1 MKFAPLHI
9 ITGYSFLQS
18 GLTIPK
24 IIRSLKKNDYFGMG
38 ISDNEVMHGIPPFV
52 EAMKSCD
59 KPYLVGEQFLIEG
72 DILCL
77 YVVSEEGYHNLM
89 ATNLEAM
96 NNDLS
101 FSFLKEHSQGL
112 VAILETARGT
122 FREKFVE
129 NYDIS
134 FNKYLLQFASIYKE
148 DFYLGLEVTSRDE
161 IKYANRIRKFAN
173 EYTYKCIAFPRI
185 RYEKKD
191 DAIVITMVEA
201 IIEDNKIQ
209 DKELQGQEYFMTE
222 ENYSKIYTSYE
233 LANTVNIIKQ
243 STFEFAKK
251 RGELLH
257 YPVPD
262 AKAELSRICNENLAK
277 LGLNDEIHTK
287 RLEHELDVI
296 SSMGYADY
304 FLIVQDYV
312 HYAKT
317 HDILVGPGRGSAA
330 GSLVSYLLGITEV
343 DPLEYNLQFERFLN
357 PYRKTM
363 PDIDVDFMD
372 IKRDDMV
379 QYLRDR
385 YGSDR
390 VANIVTFQTIG
401 AKQALRDIGR
411 IYDISNDIIDKML
424 IKKLGKGDLDLR
436 GSYKEVPEFRNAIDK
451 DAYLLEIVTLASKIE
466 GLPRQSG
473 VHAAGVIMDDKPLKE
488 SIPVTILGNE
498 NCITQYEAQYL
509 EEQGLLKMDFLSLSN
524 LTIIYN
530 CVKLINAR
538 HPNLNLKADEIP
550 YQDKEIFDL
559 IANNKTLGL
568 FQIETDMMRRS
579 IKTLKP
585 KCFNDVVAVLMLGRP
600 GPMKHIPTYANRR
613 DGLARFSYGSK
624 DLEEVL
630 KETYGIIV
638 YQEQINSV
646 AMKMAGFSLAEA
658 DMFRRAVSKKEK
670 ETLLKLRNRFVQGS
684 IKNGYKEEF
693 ANKIFNDILEFAGYG
708 FNKAHSV
715 VYAII
720 TCRMAWLKVHYPLEF
735 YASLLSNSDAHSDS
749 KFSEYVSEM
758 KYLGIKMCS
767 PSINYSSYNF
777 VIKDNGLLFPLPGIK
792 DISISLT
799 ENIVK
804 ERGENGLF
812 TDFFNF
818 ALRMYKYKIS
828 EKALQALISA
838 GAFDELYPS
847 RASLRLVVLAAI
859 QYGELNYREDGQMS
873 IGIPFAEPPKIRK
886 MPDDPLDNLNK
897 EYEVLGTMIS
907 ANPLSYKRE
916 QLNAMNVISI
926 ASAKELNEAT
936 VAGIVKSKK
945 TITTKKGEQMAFVK
959 IFDESGDM
967 ELTVFSDTY
976 KEISSLLEKNSIIIV
991 KENHQVRGNDETYIA
1006 QEIKKL
1012 EDK

>member
-18 GLTIPK
+18 GLTMSK
-24 IIRSLKKNDYFGMG
+24 ITRSLKKNDYFGMG
-38 ISDNEVMHGIPPFV
+38 ISDNEVMYGVPPFV
-52 EAMKSCD
+52 KAMNACN
-59 KPYLVGEQFLIEG
+59 KPYLVGEQFTIEG
-72 DILCL
+72 DTLCL
-77 YVVSEEGYHNLM
+77 YVISEEGYHNLM
-89 ATNLEAM
+89 HINVEVM
-96 NNDLS
+96 NNDLT

-112 VAILETARGT
+112 VAILETIRGT

-148 DFYLGLEVTSRDE
+148 DFYLGLEVTSREDNQ
-161 IKYANRIRKFAN
+161 YTNRIRKFAN
-173 EYTYKCIAFPRI
+173 EFTYKCIAFPRI

-191 DAIVITMVEA
+191 DAIVIKMVEA
-201 IIEDNKIQ
+201 IAEDNKIEE
-209 DKELQGQEYFMTE
+209 KECIGQEYFMTE
-222 ENYSKIYTSYE
+222 DNYSKIYTPSE
-233 LANTVNIIKQ
+233 LSNTIEIIKQ
-243 STFEFAKK
+243 STFVFEKK

-257 YPVPD
+257 YPVAD
-262 AKAELSRICNENLAK
+262 AKAELSRICNENIAK
-277 LGLNDEIHTK
+277 LGLNDEKHIK

-296 SSMGYADY
+296 STMGYADY

-372 IKRDDMV
+372 IRRDDMV

-385 YGSDR
+385 YGSNR

-411 IYDISNDIIDKML
+411 IYNISTNHIDML
-424 IKKLGKGDLDLR
+424 SKKLSKRDLDLR
-436 GSYKEVPEFRNAIDK
+436 ASYKEIPEFRSLIDK
-451 DAYLLEIVTLASKIE
+451 DSYLLEIVSLASKIE

-473 VHAAGVIMDDKPLKE
+473 LHAAGVIMDDKPLIE
-488 SIPVTILGNE
+488 SIPVTILGND
-498 NCITQYEAQYL
+498 NCITQYEAEYL

-530 CVKLINAR
+530 CVKLINSR
-538 HPNLNLKADEIP
+538 HPGLNLKADEIP
-550 YQDKEIFDL
+550 YKDDEIFKL
-559 IANNKTLGL
+559 ISDNKTLGL

-585 KCFNDVVAVLMLGRP
+585 KNFNDVVAVLMLGRP

-613 DGLARFSYGSK
+613 DGLAKFSYGSK

-670 ETLLKLRNRFVQGS
+670 ETLLKLKTQFVQGS

-693 ANKIFNDILEFAGYG
+693 ANKVFNDILEFAGYG

-735 YASLLSNSDAHSDS
+735 FASLLGHSDANSDSR
-749 KFSEYVSEM
+749 FSEYVSEM
-758 KYLGIKMCS
+758 KYLGIEMYS
-767 PSINYSSYNF
+767 PSVNYSSFDF
-777 VIKDNGLLFPLPGIK
+777 VIKDNGLLFPLTGIK
-792 DISISLT
+792 DVNISLT
-799 ENIVK
+799 ENIEK
-804 ERGENGLF
+804 ERKDNGLF

-818 ALRMYKYKIS
+818 VLRMYKYKIS
-828 EKALQALISA
+828 ERSLQSLISA

-847 RASLRLVVLAAI
+847 RASLRLMVLATL
-859 QYGELNYREDGQMS
+859 QYAEMNYRDDGQLS
-873 IGIPFAEPPKIRK
+873 IGIPFAEAPKMK
-886 MPDDPLDNLNK
+886 VAKDNPLDNLNK

-907 ANPLSYKRE
+907 ANPISYKRE
-916 QLNAMNVISI
+916 RLNTMNVMPISE
-926 ASAKELNEAT
+926 AKELKEAS

-959 IFDESGDM
+959 IFDESGDL
-967 ELTVFSDTY
+967 EITVFSDTY
-976 KEISSLLEKNSIIIV
+976 SESSSLLEKNSIVII
-991 KENHQVRGNDETYIA
+991 KFNHQIRGDDESYVA
-1006 QEIKKL
+1006 QQISKL
-1012 EDK
+1012 EEE